1 MEKLLRSN
9 LSGSWEWGGL
19 GVKLLGNE
27 ILNFVLSFSILQ
39 ARDYTKKVP
48 GGGNGGAAG
57 ARISSLTLVIS
68 LESKLI
74 NKIKAMLFW
83 FV

>member
-1 MEKLLRSN
+1 MMFGFVWLN
-9 LSGSWEWGGL
+9 WYGL
-19 GVKLLGNE
+19 VWSQKILGNE
-27 ILNFVLSFSILQ
+27 RLNCVLSFSLLQ
-39 ARDYTKKVP
+39 ARDWTKKVP

>member
-1 MEKLLRSN
+1 MH
-9 LSGSWEWGGL
+9 
-19 GVKLLGNE
+19 E
-27 ILNFVLSFSILQ
+27 IRQ
-39 ARDYTKKVP
+39 KKVL
-48 GGGNGGAAG
+48 GGGNGGAAEV
-57 ARISSLTLVIS
+57 RISSLTLVIS